1 MAFMENSPGGPE
13 ASAMADSSACLSTRP
28 EPAVPEAPASPPPL
42 PIQLPSAG
50 LKRRTA
56 LLVSLVFYLVSLGI
70 TIPLAI
76 YLTFQKLPI
85 DNTTLVLVSQ
95 FTGWPA
101 ALAAGLWIGRSSWK
115 ESYAL
120 RRCPVRL
127 FPGLLLGCFGLTF
140 VLNRLATTVP
150 IPEHFENLFRS
161 LASQDSLWVSL
172 LALVVLAPL
181 CEELF
186 FRGWML
192 RGLLKRY
199 SPAQSIGFTAILFAL
214 FHLNPWQAIVAL
226 PLGLLFGWLAWR
238 TGSLLP
244 GIVGHF
250 IVNFTG
256 SRLLVPVGDLLG
268 YSKQHLEDALHLPW
282 AMVGLG
288 GALALSGLLWMAA
301 SLRIR
306 SDSPTLPAA

>member
-1 MAFMENSPGGPE
+1 M
-13 ASAMADSSACLSTRP
+13 
-28 EPAVPEAPASPPPL
+28 
-42 PIQLPSAG
+42 
-50 LKRRTA
+50 RTA
-56 LLVSLVFYLVSLGI
+56 LLVSLVFYLVSFGT
-70 TIPLAI
+70 TIPLAV
-76 YLTFQKLPI
+76 YLTVKKLPI
-85 DNTTLVLVSQ
+85 DNTMLVLVSQ

-101 ALAAGLWIGRSSWK
+101 ALAAGLWFGRSSWK

-120 RRCPVRL
+120 RRCPARL

-161 LASQDSLWVSL
+161 LVSQDKILVSL
-172 LALVVLAPL
+172 LTMVVLAPV

-199 SPAQSIGFTAILFAL
+199 SPAKSVWFTAILFAL

-244 GIVGHF
+244 GLAGHF
-250 IVNFTG
+250 VVNFTG
-256 SRLLVPVGDLLG
+256 SQLMMPLGGLLG
-268 YSKQHLEDALHLPW
+268 YSKKHLEDATHLPW
-282 AMVGLG
+282 PMVGMG
-288 GALALSGLLWMAA
+288 AALAASGLIWMIA
-301 SLRIR
+301 SMKK
-306 SDSPTLPAA
+306 SSPGSPGLPGL

>member
-1 MAFMENSPGGPE
+1 MENSPGGSETP
-13 ASAMADSSACLSTRP
+13 AMADASVSDSSSAATPAP
-28 EPAVPEAPASPPPL
+28 ELAVSPPPL
-42 PIQLPSAG
+42 PPPLPSPG

-56 LLVSLVFYLVSLGI
+56 LLVSLVFYLVSFGI
-70 TIPLAI
+70 TIPLAV
-76 YLTFQKLPI
+76 YLTIKKLPI
-85 DNTTLVLVSQ
+85 DNTMLVLVSQ

-101 ALAAGLWIGRSSWK
+101 ALATGLWIGRTSWK

-120 RRCPVRL
+120 RRCPSRL

-140 VLNRLATTVP
+140 VLNRLATAIP
-150 IPEHFENLFRS
+150 MPEHFENLFRS
-161 LASQDSLWVSL
+161 LASKDQILVSL

-226 PLGLLFGWLAWR
+226 PLGLLFGWLSWR
-238 TGSLLP
+238 TGSILP

-256 SRLLVPVGDLLG
+256 SQLLMPVGGLLG
-268 YSKQHLEDALHLPW
+268 YSNKHLEDATHLPW
-282 AMVGLG
+282 SMVGMG
-288 GALALSGLLWMAA
+288 AALAISGLIWMIA
-301 SLRIR
+301 SLRK
-306 SDSPTLPAA
+306 SSLGSPDLPSP

>member
-1 MAFMENSPGGPE
+1 
-13 ASAMADSSACLSTRP
+13 
-28 EPAVPEAPASPPPL
+28 
-42 PIQLPSAG
+42 
-50 LKRRTA
+50 
-56 LLVSLVFYLVSLGI
+56 
-70 TIPLAI
+70 
-76 YLTFQKLPI
+76 
-85 DNTTLVLVSQ
+85 
-95 FTGWPA
+95 
-101 ALAAGLWIGRSSWK
+101 
-115 ESYAL
+115 
-120 RRCPVRL
+120 
-127 FPGLLLGCFGLTF
+127 
-140 VLNRLATTVP
+140 VLNRLATTIP

-161 LASQDSLWVSL
+161 LASEDSLWVSL

-199 SPAQSIGFTAILFAL
+199 SPAQSIGFTAILFAI

-256 SRLLVPVGDLLG
+256 SRLLVPVGNLLG
-268 YSKQHLEDALHLPW
+268 YSKKNLEDALHIPW
-282 AMVGLG
+282 VMVGLG
-288 GALALSGLLWMAA
+288 GVLAIAGLLWMTA
-301 SLRIR
+301 SLRSR
-306 SDSPTLPAA
+306 SDSSTLPTD

>member
-1 MAFMENSPGGPE
+1 MENSPGGPE
-13 ASAMADSSACLSTRP
+13 TPAMAGASASDSSSSATATP
-28 EPAVPEAPASPPPL
+28 EVSVAPPPL
-42 PIQLPSAG
+42 PPQLPSPG

-56 LLVSLVFYLVSLGI
+56 LLVSLVFYLVSFGI
-70 TIPLAI
+70 TIPLAV
-76 YLTFQKLPI
+76 YLTVKKLPI
-85 DNTTLVLVSQ
+85 DNTMLVLVSQ

-120 RRCPVRL
+120 HRCPSRL

-161 LASQDSLWVSL
+161 LVSQDEILVSL
-172 LALVVLAPL
+172 LTMVVLAPV

-192 RGLLKRY
+192 RGMLKRY
-199 SPAQSIGFTAILFAL
+199 TPAHSIWFTAILFAL

-226 PLGLLFGWLAWR
+226 PLGLLFGWLSWR

-244 GIVGHF
+244 GLAGHF
-250 IVNFTG
+250 VVNFTG
-256 SRLLVPVGDLLG
+256 SQLMMPLGGLLG
-268 YSKQHLEDALHLPW
+268 YSKKHLEDATHLPW
-282 AMVGLG
+282 AMVGMG
-288 GALALSGLLWMAA
+288 AALAVSGLIWMTA
-301 SLRIR
+301 SMKK
-306 SDSPTLPAA
+306 SSPGSPDLPIP

>member
-1 MAFMENSPGGPE
+1 MAD
-13 ASAMADSSACLSTRP
+13 ASASFSASDAP
-28 EPAVPEAPASPPPL
+28 VVPEALAPPPL
-42 PIQLPSAG
+42 PPPLPPPG

-70 TIPLAI
+70 TIPLAV
-76 YLTFQKLPI
+76 YLTVKKLPI
-85 DNTTLVLVSQ
+85 DNTMLVLVSQ

-101 ALAAGLWIGRSSWK
+101 ALAAGLWFGRSSWK
-115 ESYAL
+115 DSYAL
-120 RRCPVRL
+120 GSCPARL

-140 VLNRLATTVP
+140 VLNRLASTVP

-161 LASQDSLWVSL
+161 LVSEDKVLISL
-172 LALVVLAPL
+172 LTLVVLAPL

-199 SPAQSIGFTAILFAL
+199 SPAKSIGFTALLFAV

-244 GIVGHF
+244 GLAGHF
-250 IVNFTG
+250 VVNFTG
-256 SRLLVPVGDLLG
+256 SQLMMPLGGLLG
-268 YSKQHLEDALHLPW
+268 YSKKHLEDATHLPW
-282 AMVGLG
+282 AMVGMG
-288 GALALSGLLWMAA
+288 AALAISGLIWMTA
-301 SLRIR
+301 SMKKSCLG
-306 SDSPTLPAA
+306 SPDLPSP